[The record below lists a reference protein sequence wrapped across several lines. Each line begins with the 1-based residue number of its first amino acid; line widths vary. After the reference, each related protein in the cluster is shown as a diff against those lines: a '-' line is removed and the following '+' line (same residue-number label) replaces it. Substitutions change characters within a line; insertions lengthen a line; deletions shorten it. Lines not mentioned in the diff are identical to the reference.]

1 MFYGFLVGLLASI
14 GRKGYSF
21 HKQMQMDRRIQDQI
35 KEMHTPG
42 NWVYQING
50 IYYGLNGQVLIPK
63 REGDDIKYYF
73 WKNGKDVYYASKREN
88 DLNCENAKLKNRG
101 CKFHLEYVETG
112 GGKCKSLERVCIED
126 ATGRMF
132 KEIGDKSGY
141 FGNMISYAGTIKMN
155 KEGGQKYYLGIEYL
169 REHKFISSDGEEWNV
184 LVRDQIKLV
193 PWSERDLYCVSKYM

>member
-21 HKQMQMDRRIQDQI
+21 HKQMQMDRNIQDQI

-73 WKNGKDVYYASKREN
+73 WRNGKDVYYASKREN
-88 DLNCENAKLKNRG
+88 DLNCENVKLKNRG
-101 CKFHLEYVETG
+101 CKFHLEYVTLG
-112 GGKCKSLERVCIED
+112 GGEYVFSKRICVENSTGKMFYEMGPGTKNGYYWNLVNYNGSSNANREKGTTKYFTLQYLKFDYYED
-126 ATGRMF
+126 
-132 KEIGDKSGY
+132 INGDRCR
-141 FGNMISYAGTIKMN
+141 T
-155 KEGGQKYYLGIEYL
+155 LT
-169 REHKFISSDGEEWNV
+169 RENT
-184 LVRDQIKLV
+184 KLV
-193 PWSERDLYCVSKYM
+193 PLDEIKQYEVW